1 MTVDALAVAAALAV
15 FAALFLAGL
24 ILLALFV
31 RRAAEALLA
40 LRDLREQTT
49 ETDERRATVSAAR
62 EAVEDM
68 RRGTFGGSGDVDD
81 ELLHAVRA
89 EAAANGRPYRT
100 DENERR
106 NAGDEEIEEPLE
118 TIGFYQPSAQQE

>member
-1 MTVDALAVAAALAV
+1 MNALLIAAGLAV

-49 ETDERRATVSAAR
+49 ETDDRRATVAAAK
-62 EAVEDM
+62 EAVEDI
-68 RRGTFGGSGDVDD
+68 RRGAFGGSGDVDAD
-81 ELLHAVRA
+81 LLHAVRA

-106 NAGDEEIEEPLE
+106 NAVEDEPEDAESV
-118 TIGFYQPSAQQE
+118 GFYVPSEQQ

>member
-1 MTVDALAVAAALAV
+1 MEALLVATALATFGV
-15 FAALFLAGL
+15 LFVGGL

-31 RRAAEALLA
+31 RRAAEALLS

-49 ETDERRATVSAAR
+49 ETDERRATVEAAR
-62 EAVEDM
+62 EAVQDI
-68 RRGTFGGSGDVDD
+68 RRGAFGSSGDVDD
-81 ELLHAVRA
+81 DLLRAVHA

-118 TIGFYQPSAQQE
+118 PIGFYQPSGQQE

>member
-1 MTVDALAVAAALAV
+1 MEALLVATALATFGV
-15 FAALFLAGL
+15 LFVGGL

-31 RRAAEALLA
+31 RRAAEALLS

-49 ETDERRATVSAAR
+49 ETDERRATVEAAR
-62 EAVEDM
+62 EAVQDI
-68 RRGTFGGSGDVDD
+68 RRGAYGSSGDVDD
-81 ELLHAVRA
+81 DLLRAVHA

-106 NAGDEEIEEPLE
+106 NAGDEKIEEPLE
-118 TIGFYQPSAQQE
+118 PIGFYQPSGQQE

>member
-1 MTVDALAVAAALAV
+1 VEALAVAFALLVAS
-15 FAALFLAGL
+15 ALFVAGL

-40 LRDLREQTT
+40 LRELREQTR
-49 ETDERRATVSAAR
+49 ETDERRATVDAAR

-68 RRGTFGGSGDVDD
+68 RRGAFGSSGDVDAD
-81 ELLHAVRA
+81 LLAAVRA

-106 NAGDEEIEEPLE
+106 NAGDDETEEPPE
-118 TIGFYQPSAQQE
+118 PVGFYVPATEQ